1 MPWKYSLTSA
11 ARKQR
16 AAQTAQR
23 ERQLERERL
32 EREWDAQDEVVYRG
46 SAITVRA
53 ETLAAQMAVGS
64 ARLADVREMVGADF
78 SAEPYA
84 DLSVLETQCQLM
96 GIDPGTGDLLFAA
109 VALYRE
115 GRRAAG
121 ATADGALAH
130 ALVLPTSLYLW
141 MQDTGFRNEFGDD

>member
-1 MPWKYSLTSA
+1 MPWKYSLTPA

-32 EREWDAQDEVVYRG
+32 EREWDEQDEVVYRG

-53 ETLAAQMAVGS
+53 ENLGAEMATGS
-64 ARLADVREMVGADF
+64 ARLTDVREMLATDF
-78 SAEPYA
+78 SSEPYA
-84 DLSVLETQCQLM
+84 DLSVLQTQCQLM
-96 GIDPGTGDLLFAA
+96 GIDPGTGDLHFAA

-121 ATADGALAH
+121 ATPDGALAH
-130 ALVLPTSLYLW
+130 ALVLPSSLYLW
-141 MQDTGFRNEFGDD
+141 TQDTGFRNEFGEG

>member
-32 EREWDAQDEVVYRG
+32 EREWDEQDEVVYRG

-53 ETLAAQMAVGS
+53 ENLAGQMATGS
-64 ARLADVREMVGADF
+64 AKLADVRSMLATDF

-84 DLSVLETQCQLM
+84 DLSVLQTQALLM
-96 GIDPGTGDLLFAA
+96 GLDPETGDPHFAA
-109 VALYRE
+109 VALYRAH
-115 GRRAAG
+115 GT
-121 ATADGALAH
+121 TADAY
-130 ALVLPTSLYLW
+130 VLPTALYLW
-141 MQDTGFRNEFGDD
+141 LQDEDFRNEFGDD